1 MAKKRRRKAAPDV
14 DPNEKRRER
23 LEARRAA
30 KAAALAAQRRR
41 QVRERITRYLF
52 VAGLIVIAFW
62 FFFLRGQV
70 PDEIDGH
77 TIEHFS
83 TQGAGQHV
91 QGTVSYPMNPPVAG
105 QHAAVP
111 ASCGVH
117 GQAIPNEN
125 MVHTLEH
132 GAVGILYTPE
142 VEVDVVKEIED
153 VVVDPQYG
161 SHLFSA
167 PFEGMETPI
176 TLIAWAHMMR
186 LDEWD
191 ADAAREFIQVFRGE
205 GDAPEA
211 FQECPLDADQPFN
224 PTPAPA
230 VTITPTPESNGGGGG
245 GGNRGGGGSG
255 GNDG

>member
-1 MAKKRRRKAAPDV
+1 MAKKRRRKAPPDV

-41 QVRERITRYLF
+41 QVRERITRYVF
-52 VAGLIVIAFW
+52 IAGLIAVAFW
-62 FFFLRGQV
+62 LMFLRGQV

-91 QGTVSYPMNPPVAG
+91 SGTVSYPMTPPVAG
-105 QHAAVP
+105 QHAQGAAP
-111 ASCGVH
+111 CGVH
-117 GQAIPNEN
+117 PQQIPNET

-132 GAVGILYTPE
+132 GAVGLLYAPD
-142 VEVDVVKEIED
+142 VDPDTIKEIED
-153 VVVDPQYG
+153 VVVEYE
-161 SHLFSA
+161 SHVFSA
-167 PFEGMETPI
+167 PYEGMETPI
-176 TLIAWAHMMR
+176 AVIAWAHMMR

-191 ADAAREFIQVFRGE
+191 ADAAREFIQVFRRE

-211 FQECPLDADQPFN
+211 FQDCPMDADVPFN

-230 VTITPTPESNGGGGG
+230 VTITPTPEDTGRRG
-245 GGNRGGGGSG
+245 GGNNNGGQGGNN